1 MTEEDLRSA
10 TVSNRIQE
18 IRQLLDLGVEQ
29 GIGIGVSLGIA
40 AESLSLGRAVFVL
53 EPSPAT
59 INGMF
64 TVQGGVLATLMD
76 AAMGSAVH
84 TTLDDGLHYTTLEL
98 KANFVRAV
106 PSGGDRLTCT
116 ADTIH
121 VGRRTAT
128 AEARVTDVRGRL
140 VAHGTCT
147 CLIYRPD
154 N

>member
-1 MTEEDLRSA
+1 MTDDELRSPA
-10 TVSNRIQE
+10 ADRIQE

-29 GIGIGVSLGIA
+29 GIGIGVSLGIT

-53 EPSPAT
+53 DPSPAT

-84 TTLDDGLHYTTLEL
+84 TTLEDGLHYTTLEL
-98 KANFVRAV
+98 KANFVRPV
-106 PSGGDRLTCT
+106 PIDGDRLTCVAT
-116 ADTIH
+116 TIH
-121 VGRRTAT
+121 VGKRTAT
-128 AEARVTDVRGRL
+128 AQAQVTGEGGKL

-147 CLIYRPD
+147 CLIYPTD
-154 N
+154 S